1 MTADALAWA
10 IGIGFPALVTG
21 LVFLANWLHRVAGQ
35 VRDTAQ
41 EVANLRAH
49 IAENYVRG
57 HEIAEVKKAVADL
70 RQEMTQV
77 VAELRVEL
85 THKVDEL
92 TKAVFQLIGQQQTK

>member
-1 MTADALAWA
+1 MTPEAIAWA
-10 IGIGFPALVTG
+10 IGLG
-21 LVFLANWLHRVAGQ
+21 LPILTAAVLFLANWLHRVTNEIA
-35 VRDTAQ
+35 
-41 EVANLRAH
+41 ELRAH
-49 IAENYVRG
+49 VAENYVRG

-70 RQEMTQV
+70 RQEMTAI